1 MTIHHKTT
9 APVLFIVFN
18 RPDTTK
24 QVFEKIR
31 LAKPSQL
38 FIAADAPRKD
48 RIGEAE
54 KCEEVKKIVAD
65 VDWVCEVKTLFQHE
79 NKGCGSAVSEAIS
92 WFFEQ
97 VEYGI
102 ILEDDCLPDISFFG
116 FCSEILERFKNDTR
130 IMHINGGNSLLGNKI
145 NQYSYY
151 FSTLISVWGWA
162 TWRRAWKHFDF
173 FMNTFPEY
181 ERENFIACRCPDV
194 HHAGIQLRKFQ
205 HKFNDKNFNIWGY
218 QWQYAIVS
226 QSGLIVCPMVNLVK
240 NIGFGEDATQTSQQH
255 HLQKFLK
262 LETLN
267 FPLKHPNIVAVSYNA
282 DLEVIYKWLPPKPLS
297 FKQKIFNCVPPCF
310 KEFLKKL
317 LGKKAPTNKYLVKR
331 N

>member
-151 FSTLISVWGWA
+151 FSTLPGIWGWA
-162 TWRRAWKHFDF
+162 TWRRAWKLFDF
-173 FMNTFPEY
+173 EMLTFPEY
-181 ERENFIACRCPDV
+181 EKENYIAHRFPDI
-194 HHAGIQLRKFQ
+194 HHAGIMLRKYQ
-205 HKFNDKNFNIWGY
+205 HKFYDKGFNTWDY
-218 QWQYAIVS
+218 QWQYNIAAN
-226 QSGLIVCPMVNLVK
+226 SGLVIVPNENLIY
-240 NIGFGEDATQTSQQH
+240 NIGFGNDATQTTKPHDLH
-255 HLQKFLK
+255 HLR
-262 LETLN
+262 TLSSMT

-317 LGKKAPTNKYLVKR
+317 LGKKTTNK
-331 N
+331 